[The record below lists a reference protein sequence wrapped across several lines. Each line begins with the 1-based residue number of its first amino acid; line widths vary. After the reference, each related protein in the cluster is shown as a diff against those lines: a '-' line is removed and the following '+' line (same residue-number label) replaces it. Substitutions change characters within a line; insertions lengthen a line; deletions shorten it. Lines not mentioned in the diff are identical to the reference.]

1 MVYPIYQNRQISI
14 PYLLKIGTGKTA
26 KIGKYLRDKNMN
38 DVAIFFGSGIE
49 DLLGAKLYEGF
60 KENKIK
66 VLYKQDVSSIAFEG
80 ATESAFALPE
90 VDAILGIGGGKA
102 LDVAKL
108 ISYLLKVPYISVP
121 TSISNDGF
129 CSPLTSLTF
138 DGVRKTIKTAIPFG
152 VVIDL
157 DVIKNSPDEALYS
170 GFGDMISKIT
180 ALWDWKKA
188 AKMGLAK
195 YNDFASLMAYNSL
208 DLLMAKHLTDIHSEV
223 FQKSLANSLLVSG
236 IAMEIAGTSR
246 PASGSEHL
254 ISHALDKVAKE
265 PRAHGIQVGV
275 ATLLC
280 ALLQKNDYLDTV
292 RHALLAT
299 GFVDFVSK
307 KPLVKAEVIEALEL
321 APAIKKNYY
330 TVLSQKGVME
340 KALKLIAKDDLL
352 AVLIR

>member
-1 MVYPIYQNRQISI
+1 MVYPIYQNKQISI
-14 PYLLKIGTGKTA
+14 PYLLKIGKGKTV
-26 KIGKYLRDKNMN
+26 KIGKYLRDKNMC

-49 DLLGAKLYEGF
+49 DLLGTKLYKGF
-60 KENKIK
+60 RENEVR
-66 VLYKQDVSSIAFEG
+66 VLYKQDVSSIAFES
-80 ATESAFALPE
+80 ATQSAFTLPE

-108 ISYLLKVPYISVP
+108 VSYLLKVPYISVP

-138 DGVRKTIKTAIPFG
+138 GGARRTIKTAIPFG

-157 DVIKNSPDEALYS
+157 DVIKGSPDEAMYS
-170 GFGDMISKIT
+170 GFGDMISKVT
-180 ALWDWKKA
+180 ALWDWKEASK
-188 AKMGLAK
+188 KGLAK

-223 FQKSLANSLLVSG
+223 FQRNLANSLLVSG

-254 ISHALDKVAKE
+254 ISHALDKVAMQ
-265 PRAHGIQVGV
+265 PRLHGIQVGV

-280 ALLQKNDYLDTV
+280 ALLQQNNYIDTV
-292 RHALLAT
+292 KHALLAT
-299 GFVDFVSK
+299 GFVNHVRE
-307 KPLVKAEVIEALEL
+307 KPLVKEEVIRALEL
-321 APAIKKNYY
+321 APTIKKDYY
-330 TVLSQKGVME
+330 TVLSQKGIMK
-340 KALKLIAKDDLL
+340 KALKYMANDALL
-352 AVLIR
+352 AMLIR